1 MKIIKKEIDIS
12 ENEISIITK
21 MKKMI
26 PDFAECWSKMYN
38 MIIESPS
45 FANYIDG
52 TWSLI
57 YLNLYRYFISKTQK
71 TDYYGLYLV
80 LMLLNIKLIEHEGL
94 TDEPYIFE
102 YDEYE
107 KDDKKEPDIVWG
119 YYILNMER
127 AIKDAESCYKY
138 FGTDKFIKITSEL
151 YSEVKKEYDGL
162 KRKLEEFEEGFDNKK
177 PILVN
182 QVVDELRTIYNPFET
197 AYEKIK
203 KTYKEYIYEDRL
215 LVNSPQELRELA
227 KKIFSTEDNG
237 GEVKTVIFKH
247 GTAVIVPVD
256 IIIGTTVEKTAKRMI
271 VCGNFN
277 DFSGSPSIALADKI
291 GKSRKGNLMWAASQK
306 GGSINYYWSSGS
318 GIDEEIAEMYR
329 KKDAEMLEIDCVI

>member
-1 MKIIKKEIDIS
+1 MKIIKKEIDMS

-45 FANYIDG
+45 FTNYLNG

-57 YLNLYRYFISKTQK
+57 YLHLYIFFVSKTQK

-107 KDDKKEPDIVWG
+107 EGEKKESDIACG
-119 YYILNMER
+119 YWVLNMEE
-127 AIKDAESCYKY
+127 AIKDAKRRSKY

-151 YSEVKKEYDGL
+151 YSEAKKEYIGM
-162 KRKLEEFEEGFDNKK
+162 KRKLKEFEKGFDNKK
-177 PILVN
+177 PIIVN
-182 QVVDELRTIYNPFET
+182 QIVDELRTIYNPFGT
-197 AYEKIK
+197 VYEKII
-203 KTYKEYIYEDRL
+203 KTYKEHIYEDRL

-227 KKIFSTEDNG
+227 KRVFSTEDDD
-237 GEVKTVIFKH
+237 GETKVVIFKH
-247 GTAVIVPVD
+247 GTAVVVPVD
-256 IIIGTTVEKTAKRMI
+256 ITIGTTVEATAKRMI
-271 VCGNFN
+271 VRGSFN
-277 DFSGSPSIALADKI
+277 DFADSPSIALSDRI
-291 GKSRKGNLMWAASQK
+291 GKSCKGDLMWAASQK